1 MIPSGKWEKPN
12 SNTDLIPTL
21 ILTDGSGAANENFI
35 ADTDTASLA
44 GVDADGKRLQK
55 RAFFQGHV
63 IRQLVA
69 EVGRVDVEARK
80 GAVDRWSGAEAD
92 VGAEVVA
99 PFSAKGAAGA
109 RNARLD
115 CHAVAWV

>member
-12 SNTDLIPTL
+12 SDLIPTL

-35 ADTDTASLA
+35 SDADATSFAS
-44 GVDADGKRLQK
+44 VDADGERLQK

-69 EVGRVDVEARK
+69 EVGRVDVEARE
-80 GAVDRWSGAEAD
+80 GAVERRGGAEGD
-92 VGAEVVA
+92 VRAEVVA
-99 PFSAKGAAGA
+99 TFFAEAATA
-109 RNARLD
+109 TRNAWLD
-115 CHAVAWV
+115 RHAITCRID